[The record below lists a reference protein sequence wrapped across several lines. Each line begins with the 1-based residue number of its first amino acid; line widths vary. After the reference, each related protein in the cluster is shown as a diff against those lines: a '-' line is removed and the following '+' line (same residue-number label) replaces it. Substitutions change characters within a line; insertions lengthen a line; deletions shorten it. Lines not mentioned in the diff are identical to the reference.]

1 MRWHSRQPA
10 GFRIAAECFELERCH
25 SSTQSRNLDERRIMK
40 TTLVFATALLMVT
53 ARDANAQWEVG
64 PILSGETRA
73 EPSARAGATI
83 RFNWTVQGPIDY
95 VPMPHAA
102 GPAGASATA
111 NAAAQGWAGRREAIV
126 ASPPASTASVVPG
139 AHRVMSRTS
148 LIVS

>member
-1 MRWHSRQPA
+1 
-10 GFRIAAECFELERCH
+10 
-25 SSTQSRNLDERRIMK
+25 MK

-95 VPMPHAA
+95 VPMPTRQSRRARRPQPTQPLKD
-102 GPAGASATA
+102 GPAVEK
-111 NAAAQGWAGRREAIV
+111 Q
-126 ASPPASTASVVPG
+126 
-139 AHRVMSRTS
+139 
-148 LIVS
+148 L